1 MAGAE
6 ETADFAALIRE
17 LKDRSGLSYGVLAK
31 RLHMST
37 STLHRYCNGDA
48 VPTEYAPVE
57 RFARLC
63 KATPD
68 ELVEA
73 HRRWILADGARQRE
87 RKAAITGTA
96 TNTASTASATTNTA
110 SATTSIDS
118 ATSATASPTATASAP
133 EAAATT
139 PHPGTDTGTS
149 SGTHTPAPTGASAE
163 TNPHASTATSTSR
176 GTGTATSTA
185 TEPPTTPQPP
195 APNTP
200 TSTPHPRRRT
210 TLFAAAAVAV
220 VLAATALVP
229 RLLSGDDSGGDHKQE
244 AGSVTSTGQRS
255 GTGSTSAPPK
265 STSKATSSPSST
277 SPSDST
283 SPSASARTS
292 GNAAAGTASG
302 GGGGGADQSAAVP
315 LTVTT
320 RPYAWE
326 SPCSQTYLVDEN
338 AAKVPPPPTE
348 QDAPSWVSALGAVSA
363 GSQYLELTVQGTGAE
378 TVVVQSLNVRVVGS
392 GAPLARNAY
401 TMGYVG
407 VGCGGGVPTHSFDV
421 GLDAA
426 RPVATP
432 MAGQTG
438 LPYKVSE
445 SDPEVLYIT
454 AAADSHD
461 VRWYLE
467 LAWSSGTRH
476 GVLRIDDQGKPF
488 HTSGMNGR
496 PRYGYSL
503 DKSEWVP
510 HQDD

>member
-1 MAGAE
+1 MAGPE

-87 RKAAITGTA
+87 RKAAAGTA
-96 TNTASTASATTNTA
+96 TAATP
-110 SATTSIDS
+110 ATP
-118 ATSATASPTATASAP
+118 AATATA
-133 EAAATT
+133 E
-139 PHPGTDTGTS
+139 PGTS
-149 SGTHTPAPTGASAE
+149 TPAPATPSAP
-163 TNPHASTATSTSR
+163 TPSPSTPTPT
-176 GTGTATSTA
+176 GTGTGTGTG
-185 TEPPTTPQPP
+185 TEPTTTPIPT
-195 APNTP
+195 PNPGPRNTNR
-200 TSTPHPRRRT
+200 PRRRT
-210 TLFAAAAVAV
+210 TLLAATAVAIV
-220 VLAATALVP
+220 VAATALVP
-229 RLLSGDDSGGDHKQE
+229 RLVSGGDNNGDRKQE
-244 AGSVTSTGQRS
+244 AGSVTSTGN
-255 GTGSTSAPPK
+255 GTSSASPSSK
-265 STSKATSSPSST
+265 AKATSSPSPST
-277 SPSDST
+277 SPSDSANPAKSAT
-283 SPSASARTS
+283 AKTGASAAP
-292 GNAAAGTASG
+292 GDKAD
-302 GGGGGADQSAAVP
+302 GGAATAAVP
-315 LTVTT
+315 LTVTS

-326 SPCSQTYLVDEN
+326 SPCSQTYLVDED
-338 AAKVPPPPTE
+338 AGKVPPPPTE

-363 GSQYLELTVQGTGAE
+363 DSQYLELTVQGTGQE
-378 TVVVQSLNVRVVGS
+378 TVVLQSLNVRVVQSGS
-392 GAPLARNAY
+392 PLAWNAY

-421 GLDAA
+421 GLDAT

-432 MAGQTG
+432 KAGQTG

-445 SDPEVLYIT
+445 SDPEVLYVT
-454 AAADSHD
+454 AAAASHD

-467 LAWSSGTRH
+467 LAWTSGTRH

-488 HTSGMNGR
+488 HTSGMSGR

-503 DKSEWVP
+503 DDSAWVP
-510 HQDD
+510 HQAD

>member
-1 MAGAE
+1 MAVAD

-87 RKAAITGTA
+87 RKSAATA
-96 TNTASTASATTNTA
+96 TNPAP
-110 SATTSIDS
+110 
-118 ATSATASPTATASAP
+118 ATAPTP
-133 EAAATT
+133 EAAL
-139 PHPGTDTGTS
+139 
-149 SGTHTPAPTGASAE
+149 
-163 TNPHASTATSTSR
+163 
-176 GTGTATSTA
+176 
-185 TEPPTTPQPP
+185 PTTPQPTPGTTPPSSAHEPPVPLTAP
-195 APNTP
+195 APRN
-200 TSTPHPRRRT
+200 RRRT
-210 TLFAAAAVAV
+210 ALFAAAAVAV

-229 RLLSGDDSGGDHKQE
+229 RLVSGDGDGGGGGGDRKQD
-244 AGSVTSTGQRS
+244 AGSVTSAGRGTPSPSAS
-255 GTGSTSAPPK
+255 GSAK
-265 STSKATSSPSST
+265 SSSSPSASASPSSST
-277 SPSDST
+277 SPSGSAT
-283 SPSASARTS
+283 AKSGASAAP
-292 GNAAAGTASG
+292 GAKSG
-302 GGGGGADQSAAVP
+302 GAADVAAAVP

-326 SPCSQTYLVDEN
+326 SPCGQTYLVDRD

-363 GSQYLELTVQGTGAE
+363 GSQYLELTVQGTGQE
-378 TVVVQSLNVRVVGS
+378 TVVLQSLNVRVVDS
-392 GAPLARNAY
+392 GAPPAWNVY
-401 TMGYVG
+401 EMGYIG
-407 VGCGGGVPTHSFDV
+407 VGCGGGVPTHSFGI
-421 GLDAA
+421 GLDSV
-426 RPVATP
+426 RPAVTP
-432 MAGQTG
+432 ESGQTG

-445 SDPEVLYIT
+445 SEPEVLYIT
-454 AAADSHD
+454 AAAASHD

-467 LAWSSGTRH
+467 LAWSSGDRK

-488 HTSGMNGR
+488 RTSGMSGR
-496 PRYGYSL
+496 PQYGYSL
-503 DKSEWVP
+503 DDSEWVP
-510 HQDD
+510 HQAD

>member
-87 RKAAITGTA
+87 RKAAITGTP
-96 TNTASTASATTNTA
+96 TNTASATTNTTSA
-110 SATTSIDS
+110 TSATTSIDN
-118 ATSATASPTATASAP
+118 ATSATPSPTAAASAP
-133 EAAATT
+133 EAAAT
-139 PHPGTDTGTS
+139 PPDPGTDTGTPAPTNTS
-149 SGTHTPAPTGASAE
+149 TNTPAPTGASAE
-163 TNPHASTATSTSR
+163 ANAHASTANAN
-176 GTGTATSTA
+176 GTSTA

-200 TSTPHPRRRT
+200 TPRTRRRT

-229 RLLSGDDSGGDHKQE
+229 RLLSGDDGGGDRKQE
-244 AGSVTSTGQRS
+244 AGSVTSTGQ
-255 GTGSTSAPPK
+255 GTGTGTGTTSAPPK
-265 STSKATSSPSST
+265 STSKATSSPSSST
-277 SPSDST
+277 SPSGST
-283 SPSASARTS
+283 NPSASARTN

-302 GGGGGADQSAAVP
+302 GGGGGTDQSAAVP

-363 GSQYLELTVQGTGAE
+363 GSQYLELTVQGTGAD
-378 TVVVQSLNVRVVGS
+378 TVVLQSLNVRVVGS

-503 DKSEWVP
+503 DRSEWVP

>member
-1 MAGAE
+1 MAGPE

-87 RKAAITGTA
+87 RKAAAAGA
-96 TNTASTASATTNTA
+96 
-110 SATTSIDS
+110 
-118 ATSATASPTATASAP
+118 PTATAP
-133 EAAATT
+133 AATA
-139 PHPGTDTGTS
+139 
-149 SGTHTPAPTGASAE
+149 TPAPG
-163 TNPHASTATSTSR
+163 TNT
-176 GTGTATSTA
+176 
-185 TEPPTTPQPP
+185 P
-195 APNTP
+195 APGANPPEPSQPTAPAPDPGNNTR
-200 TSTPHPRRRT
+200 TRTRRRT
-210 TLFAAAAVAV
+210 TLLTAAAVAV

-229 RLLSGDDSGGDHKQE
+229 RLLSGDDNSGDRKQE
-244 AGSVTSTGQRS
+244 AGSVTSTGNGSS
-255 GTGSTSAPPK
+255 GPSPSSK
-265 STSKATSSPSST
+265 SKATSSPSTST
-277 SPSDST
+277 SPSDSA
-283 SPSASARTS
+283 SPSHSATAKTGTS
-292 GNAAAGTASG
+292 ATPG
-302 GGGGGADQSAAVP
+302 GKADGGAATAAVP
-315 LTVTT
+315 LTVTS

-326 SPCSQTYLVDEN
+326 SPCSQTYLVDED

-363 GSQYLELTVQGTGAE
+363 DSQYLELTVQGTGQE
-378 TVVVQSLNVRVVGS
+378 TVVLQSLNVRVVQS
-392 GAPLARNAY
+392 GAPLAWNAY

-421 GLDAA
+421 GLDAT

-432 MAGQTG
+432 KSGQTG

-454 AAADSHD
+454 AGAASHD
-461 VRWYLE
+461 VRWYME
-467 LAWSSGTRH
+467 LAWTSGTRH

-488 HTSGMNGR
+488 HTSGMSGR

-503 DKSEWVP
+503 DDSEWVP

>member
-1 MAGAE
+1 MATPE
-6 ETADFAALIRE
+6 ETADFAALIRG
-17 LKDRSGLSYGVLAK
+17 LKERSGLSYGVLAK

-63 KATPD
+63 KATP
-68 ELVEA
+68 EEHIEA
-73 HRRWILADGARQRE
+73 HRLWILAAGARRRE
-87 RKAAITGTA
+87 RKAAGTA
-96 TNTASTASATTNTA
+96 AEPGTTFAHNVTPEA
-110 SATTSIDS
+110 PSVTFSEPGTGAD
-118 ATSATASPTATASAP
+118 ADMEAATAPK
-133 EAAATT
+133 
-139 PHPGTDTGTS
+139 
-149 SGTHTPAPTGASAE
+149 PAPR
-163 TNPHASTATSTSR
+163 N
-176 GTGTATSTA
+176 
-185 TEPPTTPQPP
+185 
-195 APNTP
+195 
-200 TSTPHPRRRT
+200 RRRT
-210 TLFAAAAVAV
+210 ALFAAAAVAV

-229 RLLSGDDSGGDHKQE
+229 RLVSGDGGGARKQE
-244 AGSVTSTGQRS
+244 AGSVTSTGR
-255 GTGSTSAPPK
+255 GTPSTSRSA
-265 STSKATSSPSST
+265 SASVRSTSSPSDSA
-277 SPSDST
+277 SPSESAT
-283 SPSASARTS
+283 AKNGASASQSAPA
-292 GNAAAGTASG
+292 GGTADV
-302 GGGGGADQSAAVP
+302 AAAVP

-326 SPCSQTYLVDEN
+326 SPCSQTYLVDGD

-363 GSQYLELTVQGTGAE
+363 GSQFLELTVQGTGQD
-378 TVVVQSLNVRVVGS
+378 TVVLNSLNVRVVGS
-392 GAPLARNAY
+392 GAPLAWNAY

-421 GLDAA
+421 GLDAS

-432 MAGQTG
+432 KAGQTG

-454 AAADSHD
+454 AAAASHE

-467 LAWSSGTRH
+467 LAWTSGSRH

-488 HTSGMNGR
+488 RTSGMTGR

-503 DKSEWVP
+503 DKSEWIP
-510 HQDD
+510 AQSD

>member
-1 MAGAE
+1 MAGPE

-87 RKAAITGTA
+87 RKAAGTTSTPGTTA
-96 TNTASTASATTNTA
+96 TPE
-110 SATTSIDS
+110 TTS
-118 ATSATASPTATASAP
+118 AANVTVEAP
-133 EAAATT
+133 SVTFLETGAGADPDVEAAA
-139 PHPGTDTGTS
+139 
-149 SGTHTPAPTGASAE
+149 APVPDAS
-163 TNPHASTATSTSR
+163 
-176 GTGTATSTA
+176 
-185 TEPPTTPQPP
+185 PPD
-195 APNTP
+195 APKPVPRN
-200 TSTPHPRRRT
+200 RRRT
-210 TLFAAAAVAV
+210 TLLTAAAVAV
-220 VLAATALVP
+220 VVAASALVP
-229 RLLSGDDSGGDHKQE
+229 RLVSGGDGGGDRKQD
-244 AGSVTSTGQRS
+244 AGAVTSTGR
-255 GTGSTSAPPK
+255 GTSAPSDPSK
-265 STSKATSSPSST
+265 AKATSSPSSSV
-277 SPSDST
+277 SPSGSA
-283 SPSASARTS
+283 SPSESATAKEGASASAK
-292 GNAAAGTASG
+292 A
-302 GGGGGADQSAAVP
+302 GGGAAVAAAVP
-315 LTVTT
+315 LTVTS

-326 SPCSQTYLVDEN
+326 SPCSQTYLVDED

-363 GSQYLELTVQGTGAE
+363 DSQYLELTVQGTGQD
-378 TVVVQSLNVRVVGS
+378 TVVLESLNVRVVQS
-392 GAPLARNAY
+392 GAPLAWNAY

-421 GLDAA
+421 GLDAT

-432 MAGQTG
+432 KAGQTG

-454 AAADSHD
+454 TAAASHD

-467 LAWSSGTRH
+467 LNWTSGTRH

-488 HTSGMNGR
+488 HTSGMSGR
-496 PRYGYSL
+496 PQYGYSL
-503 DKSEWVP
+503 DDSEWIP

>member
-1 MAGAE
+1 MTPWNARLEWGRVAGPE

-63 KATPD
+63 KATPE

-87 RKAAITGTA
+87 RKAAAAGA
-96 TNTASTASATTNTA
+96 
-110 SATTSIDS
+110 
-118 ATSATASPTATASAP
+118 PTATAP
-133 EAAATT
+133 AATA
-139 PHPGTDTGTS
+139 
-149 SGTHTPAPTGASAE
+149 TPAP
-163 TNPHASTATSTSR
+163 
-176 GTGTATSTA
+176 GT
-185 TEPPTTPQPP
+185 
-195 APNTP
+195 NTP
-200 TSTPHPRRRT
+200 TPGANPAEPSQPTDPDPDPGNNTRTRTRRRT
-210 TLFAAAAVAV
+210 TLLTAAAVAV

-229 RLLSGDDSGGDHKQE
+229 RLLSGDDNNGDRKQE
-244 AGSVTSTGQRS
+244 AGSVTSTGNGSS
-255 GTGSTSAPPK
+255 GPSPSSK
-265 STSKATSSPSST
+265 SKATSSPSTST
-277 SPSDST
+277 SPSDSA
-283 SPSASARTS
+283 SPSHSATAKTGTS
-292 GNAAAGTASG
+292 ATPG
-302 GGGGGADQSAAVP
+302 GKADGGAATAAVP
-315 LTVTT
+315 LTVTS

-326 SPCSQTYLVDEN
+326 SPCSQTYLVDED

-363 GSQYLELTVQGTGAE
+363 DSQYLELTVQGTGQE
-378 TVVVQSLNVRVVGS
+378 TVVLQSLNVRVVQS
-392 GAPLARNAY
+392 GAPLAWNAY

-421 GLDAA
+421 GLDAT

-432 MAGQTG
+432 KSGQTG

-454 AAADSHD
+454 AGAASHD
-461 VRWYLE
+461 VRWYME
-467 LAWSSGTRH
+467 LAWTSGTRH

-488 HTSGMNGR
+488 HTSGMSGR

-503 DKSEWVP
+503 DDSEWVP

>member
-1 MAGAE
+1 M
-6 ETADFAALIRE
+6 
-17 LKDRSGLSYGVLAK
+17 
-31 RLHMST
+31 
-37 STLHRYCNGDA
+37 
-48 VPTEYAPVE
+48 
-57 RFARLC
+57 
-63 KATPD
+63 
-68 ELVEA
+68 
-73 HRRWILADGARQRE
+73 
-87 RKAAITGTA
+87 
-96 TNTASTASATTNTA
+96 
-110 SATTSIDS
+110 
-118 ATSATASPTATASAP
+118 
-133 EAAATT
+133 
-139 PHPGTDTGTS
+139 
-149 SGTHTPAPTGASAE
+149 
-163 TNPHASTATSTSR
+163 
-176 GTGTATSTA
+176 
-185 TEPPTTPQPP
+185 
-195 APNTP
+195 
-200 TSTPHPRRRT
+200 
-210 TLFAAAAVAV
+210 

-229 RLLSGDDSGGDHKQE
+229 RLLSGDDGGGDRKQE
-244 AGSVTSTGQRS
+244 AGSVTSTGQGNGTGT

-265 STSKATSSPSST
+265 STSKATSSPSSST

-283 SPSASARTS
+283 NPSASARTS

-302 GGGGGADQSAAVP
+302 GGGGGAGADQSAAVP

-363 GSQYLELTVQGTGAE
+363 GSQYLELTVQGTGAD
-378 TVVVQSLNVRVVGS
+378 TVVLQSLNVRVVGS

>member
-1 MAGAE
+1 MAGPE

-87 RKAAITGTA
+87 RKAAAGAGAATAAIPAATA
-96 TNTASTASATTNTA
+96 TPPTPAATSSTAAT
-110 SATTSIDS
+110 
-118 ATSATASPTATASAP
+118 P
-133 EAAATT
+133 E
-139 PHPGTDTGTS
+139 PG
-149 SGTHTPAPTGASAE
+149 
-163 TNPHASTATSTSR
+163 
-176 GTGTATSTA
+176 
-185 TEPPTTPQPP
+185 
-195 APNTP
+195 
-200 TSTPHPRRRT
+200 TSTPAQLQAPHPESEPEPEPHPETSHPTPTPRPRNGNRPRRRT
-210 TLFAAAAVAV
+210 TLLTAAAVAV
-220 VLAATALVP
+220 VVAATALVP
-229 RLLSGDDSGGDHKQE
+229 RLVSGGDDNGDRKQE
-244 AGSVTSTGQRS
+244 AGSVTSTGN
-255 GTGSTSAPPK
+255 GGSSPSPSAK
-265 STSKATSSPSST
+265 SKATSSPSS
-277 SPSDST
+277 ST
-283 SPSASARTS
+283 SPSTSANPSTSAAAKTGASATPS
-292 GNAAAGTASG
+292 DKSG
-302 GGGGGADQSAAVP
+302 GAGAASAAVP
-315 LTVTT
+315 LTVTS

-326 SPCSQTYLVDEN
+326 SPCSQTYLVDED

-363 GSQYLELTVQGTGAE
+363 DSQYLELTVQGTGQE
-378 TVVVQSLNVRVVGS
+378 TVVLQSLNVRVVQSGS
-392 GAPLARNAY
+392 PVAWNAY
-401 TMGYVG
+401 AMGYIG

-421 GLDAA
+421 GLDAT

-432 MAGQTG
+432 KAGQTG

-454 AAADSHD
+454 AAAASHD

-467 LAWSSGTRH
+467 LAWTSGTRH

-488 HTSGMNGR
+488 RTSGMSGR
-496 PRYGYSL
+496 PKYGYSL
-503 DKSEWVP
+503 DDSEWVP
-510 HQDD
+510 HQGD

>member
-1 MAGAE
+1 VAGPE

-87 RKAAITGTA
+87 RRAAAGTGTGA
-96 TNTASTASATTNTA
+96 GTGAG
-110 SATTSIDS
+110 
-118 ATSATASPTATASAP
+118 
-133 EAAATT
+133 AAATSG
-139 PHPGTDTGTS
+139 PSASTGTPAS
-149 SGTHTPAPTGASAE
+149 TTPSTPTPPSPTTPAPPPT
-163 TNPHASTATSTSR
+163 
-176 GTGTATSTA
+176 GTGTGTG
-185 TEPPTTPQPP
+185 TEPPTTPIP
-195 APNTP
+195 TP
-200 TSTPHPRRRT
+200 TATPEASPTDATPPGANPPETSHLTTPNPRNGTRNRRRT
-210 TLFAAAAVAV
+210 TLLTAAAVAV
-220 VLAATALVP
+220 VVAATALVP
-229 RLLSGDDSGGDHKQE
+229 RLVSGGGDGSGDRKQD
-244 AGSVTSTGQRS
+244 AGAVTSTGRGAS
-255 GTGSTSAPPK
+255 PSDPSK
-265 STSKATSSPSST
+265 SKAKATSSPSS
-277 SPSDST
+277 ST
-283 SPSASARTS
+283 SPSGSASPSESATAKSGASAS
-292 GNAAAGTASG
+292 AKA
-302 GGGGGADQSAAVP
+302 GGGAAVTAAVP
-315 LTVTT
+315 LTVTS

-326 SPCSQTYLVDEN
+326 SPCSQTYLVDED

-363 GSQYLELTVQGTGAE
+363 DSQYLELTVQGTGQD
-378 TVVVQSLNVRVVGS
+378 TVVLESLNVRVVQS
-392 GAPLARNAY
+392 GAPLAWNAY

-421 GLDAA
+421 GLDAT

-432 MAGQTG
+432 KAGQTG

-454 AAADSHD
+454 AAAASHD

-467 LAWSSGTRH
+467 LNWTSGTRH

-488 HTSGMNGR
+488 HTSGMSGR
-496 PRYGYSL
+496 PQFGYSL
-503 DKSEWVP
+503 DDSEWIP
-510 HQDD
+510 HQAD

>member
-1 MAGAE
+1 MAGPE

-87 RKAAITGTA
+87 RKAAAG
-96 TNTASTASATTNTA
+96 
-110 SATTSIDS
+110 
-118 ATSATASPTATASAP
+118 
-133 EAAATT
+133 AAATVAT
-139 PHPGTDTGTS
+139 PATTATPEPGTS
-149 SGTHTPAPTGASAE
+149 TPTPAAPTGTE
-163 TNPHASTATSTSR
+163 PTTTPLPIPPLTSTP
-176 GTGTATSTA
+176 GAGPANTPPPGANPPETSH
-185 TEPPTTPQPP
+185 PTTPNSGPRKG
-195 APNTP
+195 NRT
-200 TSTPHPRRRT
+200 RRRT
-210 TLFAAAAVAV
+210 ALLAAAAVAV
-220 VLAATALVP
+220 VLAATAVVP
-229 RLLSGDDSGGDHKQE
+229 RLVSGDDSGDRKQE
-244 AGSVTSTGQRS
+244 AGSVTSTGNGAS
-255 GTGSTSAPPK
+255 SPTPSSK
-265 STSKATSSPSST
+265 SKATSSSSTT
-277 SPSDST
+277 SPSTSADPST
-283 SPSASARTS
+283 SATAKAGASATPS
-292 GNAAAGTASG
+292 DKS
-302 GGGGGADQSAAVP
+302 GGADAASAAVP
-315 LTVTT
+315 LTVTS

-326 SPCSQTYLVDEN
+326 SPCSQTYLVDED

-363 GSQYLELTVQGTGAE
+363 DSQYLELTVQGTGQE
-378 TVVVQSLNVRVVGS
+378 TVVLQSLNVRVVQSGS
-392 GAPLARNAY
+392 PVAWNAY
-401 TMGYVG
+401 AMGYIG

-421 GLDAA
+421 GLDAT

-432 MAGQTG
+432 KAGQTG

-454 AAADSHD
+454 AAAASHD

-467 LAWSSGTRH
+467 LAWVSGSRH

-488 HTSGMNGR
+488 RTSGMSGR
-496 PRYGYSL
+496 PKYGYSL
-503 DKSEWVP
+503 DDSEWVP
-510 HQDD
+510 HQAD

>member
-1 MAGAE
+1 MAGPE

-87 RKAAITGTA
+87 RRAATGTA
-96 TNTASTASATTNTA
+96 SA
-110 SATTSIDS
+110 ATP
-118 ATSATASPTATASAP
+118 AATATAAT
-133 EAAATT
+133 AATE
-139 PHPGTDTGTS
+139 PGTS
-149 SGTHTPAPTGASAE
+149 TPAPTATPEVSPSDATPPGANPPE
-163 TNPHASTATSTSR
+163 TSHL
-176 GTGTATSTA
+176 
-185 TEPPTTPQPP
+185 TTPNPGP
-195 APNTP
+195 RKGNRN
-200 TSTPHPRRRT
+200 RRRT
-210 TLFAAAAVAV
+210 TLLTAAAVAV
-220 VLAATALVP
+220 VVAATALVP
-229 RLLSGDDSGGDHKQE
+229 RLVSGGDGGGDRKQD
-244 AGSVTSTGQRS
+244 AGAVTSTGR
-255 GTGSTSAPPK
+255 GTSSPSDPSKAK
-265 STSKATSSPSST
+265 AKATSSPSSSA
-277 SPSDST
+277 SPSDGAHPSGSATAKTGT
-283 SPSASARTS
+283 SATPSGKSD
-292 GNAAAGTASG
+292 GAAAA
-302 GGGGGADQSAAVP
+302 AAVP
-315 LTVTT
+315 LTVTS

-326 SPCSQTYLVDEN
+326 SPCSQTYLVDEDSG
-338 AAKVPPPPTE
+338 KVPPPPTE

-363 GSQYLELTVQGTGAE
+363 DSQYLELTVQGTGQD
-378 TVVVQSLNVRVVGS
+378 TVVLESLNVRVVQS
-392 GAPLARNAY
+392 GAPLAWNAY

-421 GLDAA
+421 GLDAT

-432 MAGQTG
+432 KAGQTG

-454 AAADSHD
+454 AAAASHE

-467 LAWSSGTRH
+467 LNWTSGTRH

-488 HTSGMNGR
+488 HTSGMSGR

-503 DKSEWVP
+503 DESEWIP
-510 HQDD
+510 HQAD

>member
-1 MAGAE
+1 MAGPE

-87 RKAAITGTA
+87 RKAAAGTGTGA
-96 TNTASTASATTNTA
+96 GPGAGTGLGTAVTPGRSASTGTPASTAPSTPTPP
-110 SATTSIDS
+110 
-118 ATSATASPTATASAP
+118 SPT
-133 EAAATT
+133 
-139 PHPGTDTGTS
+139 
-149 SGTHTPAPTGASAE
+149 TPAP
-163 TNPHASTATSTSR
+163 PP
-176 GTGTATSTA
+176 TGTEAI
-185 TEPPTTPQPP
+185 TTPTPIPTPASIPEATHP
-195 APNTP
+195 APGESPTP
-200 TSTPHPRRRT
+200 TPRDGNRPRRRT
-210 TLFAAAAVAV
+210 TLLAATAVAV
-220 VLAATALVP
+220 VVAATALVP
-229 RLLSGDDSGGDHKQE
+229 RLVSGDDGGNDRKQD
-244 AGSVTSTGQRS
+244 AGSVTSTGRGAS
-255 GTGSTSAPPK
+255 SVSPK
-265 STSKATSSPSST
+265 SKSKSTSSPSS
-277 SPSDST
+277 ST
-283 SPSASARTS
+283 SPSGSANPSGSAAAKTGASATPS
-292 GNAAAGTASG
+292 DKAD
-302 GGGGGADQSAAVP
+302 GGAATAAVP
-315 LTVTT
+315 LTVTS

-326 SPCSQTYLVDEN
+326 SPCSQTYLVDED

-363 GSQYLELTVQGTGAE
+363 DSQYLELTVQGTGQE
-378 TVVVQSLNVRVVGS
+378 TVVLQSLNVRVVQS
-392 GAPLARNAY
+392 GAPLAWSAY

-421 GLDAA
+421 GLDAT

-432 MAGQTG
+432 KAGQTG

-445 SDPEVLYIT
+445 SDPEVLYVT
-454 AAADSHD
+454 AAAASHD

-467 LAWSSGTRH
+467 LAWTSGTRH

-488 HTSGMNGR
+488 HTSGMSGR

-503 DKSEWVP
+503 DDSEWIP
-510 HQDD
+510 HQAD

>member
-1 MAGAE
+1 MAGPE

-87 RKAAITGTA
+87 RKAAAAGA
-96 TNTASTASATTNTA
+96 
-110 SATTSIDS
+110 
-118 ATSATASPTATASAP
+118 PTATAP
-133 EAAATT
+133 AATA
-139 PHPGTDTGTS
+139 
-149 SGTHTPAPTGASAE
+149 TPAPGTNTPAPG
-163 TNPHASTATSTSR
+163 TNPPEPSQPTAPDPDP
-176 GTGTATSTA
+176 GN
-185 TEPPTTPQPP
+185 
-195 APNTP
+195 NTR
-200 TSTPHPRRRT
+200 TRTRRRT
-210 TLFAAAAVAV
+210 TLLTAAAVAV

-229 RLLSGDDSGGDHKQE
+229 RLLSGDDNNGDRKQE
-244 AGSVTSTGQRS
+244 AGSVTSTGNGSS
-255 GTGSTSAPPK
+255 GPSPSSK
-265 STSKATSSPSST
+265 SKATSSPSTST
-277 SPSDST
+277 SPSDSA
-283 SPSASARTS
+283 SPSHSATAKTGTS
-292 GNAAAGTASG
+292 ATPG
-302 GGGGGADQSAAVP
+302 GKADGGAATAAVP
-315 LTVTT
+315 LTVTS

-326 SPCSQTYLVDEN
+326 SPCSQTYLVDED

-363 GSQYLELTVQGTGAE
+363 DSQYLELTVQGTGQE
-378 TVVVQSLNVRVVGS
+378 TVVLQSLNVRVVQS
-392 GAPLARNAY
+392 GAPVAWNAY

-421 GLDAA
+421 GLDAT

-432 MAGQTG
+432 KSGQTG

-454 AAADSHD
+454 AGAASHD
-461 VRWYLE
+461 VRWYME
-467 LAWSSGTRH
+467 LAWTSGTRH

-488 HTSGMNGR
+488 HTSGMSGR

-503 DKSEWVP
+503 DDSEWVP

>member
-1 MAGAE
+1 MAGPE

-87 RKAAITGTA
+87 RKAAAAGA
-96 TNTASTASATTNTA
+96 AGAA
-110 SATTSIDS
+110 
-118 ATSATASPTATASAP
+118 TATAP
-133 EAAATT
+133 AATAT
-139 PHPGTDTGTS
+139 PATAATATPGTN
-149 SGTHTPAPTGASAE
+149 TPAPAIPS
-163 TNPHASTATSTSR
+163 ASTPP
-176 GTGTATSTA
+176 G
-185 TEPPTTPQPP
+185 TEPPTTPVPTPEASPATPP
-195 APNTP
+195 PPGPNLPTASHPTP
-200 TSTPHPRRRT
+200 DPTPRNDTRTRARRRT
-210 TLFAAAAVAV
+210 TLLTAAAVAV

-229 RLLSGDDSGGDHKQE
+229 RLLSGDDNSGDRKQE
-244 AGSVTSTGQRS
+244 AGSVTSTGNGSS
-255 GTGSTSAPPK
+255 GPSPSSK
-265 STSKATSSPSST
+265 STATSSPSSSA
-277 SPSDST
+277 SPSDSAKPSHSATAKTGT
-283 SPSASARTS
+283 SATPGDKA
-292 GNAAAGTASG
+292 
-302 GGGGGADQSAAVP
+302 GGGAATAAVP
-315 LTVTT
+315 LTVTS

-326 SPCSQTYLVDEN
+326 SPCSQTYLVDED

-363 GSQYLELTVQGTGAE
+363 DSQYLELTVQGTGQE
-378 TVVVQSLNVRVVGS
+378 TVVLQSLNVRVVQS
-392 GAPLARNAY
+392 GAPLAWNAY

-421 GLDAA
+421 GLDAT

-432 MAGQTG
+432 KSGQTG

-454 AAADSHD
+454 AGAASHD
-461 VRWYLE
+461 VRWYME
-467 LAWSSGTRH
+467 LAWTSGTRH

-488 HTSGMNGR
+488 HTSGMSGR

-503 DKSEWVP
+503 DDSEWVP
-510 HQDD
+510 HQAD

>member
-1 MAGAE
+1 VAD

-87 RKAAITGTA
+87 RKSAGAAAVTE
-96 TNTASTASATTNTA
+96 
-110 SATTSIDS
+110 
-118 ATSATASPTATASAP
+118 ATSAVTEAATTAPASAP
-133 EAAATT
+133 APEADRPT
-139 PHPGTDTGTS
+139 
-149 SGTHTPAPTGASAE
+149 AP
-163 TNPHASTATSTSR
+163 P
-176 GTGTATSTA
+176 
-185 TEPPTTPQPP
+185 EP
-195 APNTP
+195 TP
-200 TSTPHPRRRT
+200 TPSPAHEPAVPETARRDRRRT
-210 TLFAAAAVAV
+210 ALFAAVAVGV
-220 VLAATALVP
+220 VLAATAVVP
-229 RLLSGDDSGGDHKQE
+229 RLMSGDGGDAKQE
-244 AGSVTSTGQRS
+244 AGSVTSTGR
-255 GTGSTSAPPK
+255 GTPSASASAK
-265 STSKATSSPSST
+265 SASSPSASSSPSGST
-277 SPSDST
+277 SPSRSAT
-283 SPSASARTS
+283 AKGEASVSPSAK
-292 GNAAAGTASG
+292 SG
-302 GGGGGADQSAAVP
+302 GAADVAAAVP

-326 SPCSQTYLVDEN
+326 SPCSQTYLVDRD

-363 GSQYLELTVQGTGAE
+363 GSQYLELTVQGTGQD
-378 TVVVQSLNVRVVGS
+378 TVVLQSLNVRVVGS
-392 GAPLARNAY
+392 AAPPAWNAY
-401 TMGYVG
+401 AMGYVG
-407 VGCGGGVPTHSFDV
+407 VGCGGGVPTRSFDI
-421 GLDAA
+421 GLDAG

-432 MAGQTG
+432 KSGQTG

-445 SDPEVLYIT
+445 SEPEVLYIT
-454 AAADSHD
+454 AAAASHD

-467 LAWSSGTRH
+467 LAWSSGTRN

-488 HTSGMNGR
+488 RTSGMSGR

-503 DKSEWVP
+503 DDSKWVP
-510 HQDD
+510 HQAD

>member
-1 MAGAE
+1 MAGPE

-17 LKDRSGLSYGVLAK
+17 FKDRSGLSYGVLAK

-87 RKAAITGTA
+87 RKAAAGTAANTGTETGA
-96 TNTASTASATTNTA
+96 GAGAGTPAASGPSAT
-110 SATTSIDS
+110 
-118 ATSATASPTATASAP
+118 PTPTPTPDA
-133 EAAATT
+133 
-139 PHPGTDTGTS
+139 PHPEPG
-149 SGTHTPAPTGASAE
+149 
-163 TNPHASTATSTSR
+163 
-176 GTGTATSTA
+176 
-185 TEPPTTPQPP
+185 EPPSRTPE
-195 APNTP
+195 PNATP
-200 TSTPHPRRRT
+200 DPTPRNTNRPRPRT
-210 TLFAAAAVAV
+210 TLLAATAVAV

-229 RLLSGDDSGGDHKQE
+229 RLVSGGDGGNGGNDRKQD
-244 AGSVTSTGQRS
+244 AGAVTSTGHGAS
-255 GTGSTSAPPK
+255 SPSDPAK
-265 STSKATSSPSST
+265 SKAKATSSPST
-277 SPSDST
+277 SPSDSAD
-283 SPSASARTS
+283 PSKSAAART
-292 GNAAAGTASG
+292 GTSVTPGDKA
-302 GGGGGADQSAAVP
+302 GGGAATAAVP
-315 LTVTT
+315 LTVTS

-326 SPCSQTYLVDEN
+326 SPCSQTYLVDED

-363 GSQYLELTVQGTGAE
+363 DSQYLELTVQGTGQE
-378 TVVVQSLNVRVVGS
+378 TVVLQSLNVRVVQS
-392 GAPLARNAY
+392 GAPLAWSAY

-421 GLDAA
+421 GLDAT
-426 RPVATP
+426 RPVATAK
-432 MAGQTG
+432 AGQTG

-445 SDPEVLYIT
+445 SDPEVLYVT
-454 AAADSHD
+454 AAAASHD

-467 LAWSSGTRH
+467 LNWTSGTRH

-503 DKSEWVP
+503 DDSEWVP
-510 HQDD
+510 HQGD

>member
-1 MAGAE
+1 MAGPE

-87 RKAAITGTA
+87 RRAAAGTGAGAGTA
-96 TNTASTASATTNTA
+96 V
-110 SATTSIDS
+110 TS
-118 ATSATASPTATASAP
+118 
-133 EAAATT
+133 
-139 PHPGTDTGTS
+139 G
-149 SGTHTPAPTGASAE
+149 
-163 TNPHASTATSTSR
+163 PHAST
-176 GTGTATSTA
+176 GTPASTA
-185 TEPPTTPQPP
+185 PSTAPSTPTPPGPT
-195 APNTP
+195 TP
-200 TSTPHPRRRT
+200 TSTPPPTGTEAITTPASMPTPDATHPETGEPPNPSPRNGNRNRRRT
-210 TLFAAAAVAV
+210 TLLTAAAVAV
-220 VLAATALVP
+220 VVAATALVP
-229 RLLSGDDSGGDHKQE
+229 RLVSGGDGGGDRKQD
-244 AGSVTSTGQRS
+244 AGAVTSTGR
-255 GTGSTSAPPK
+255 GTSAPSASSK
-265 STSKATSSPSST
+265 AKAKATSSPSSSV
-277 SPSDST
+277 SPSGSA
-283 SPSASARTS
+283 SPSESATAKSGASASAKA
-292 GNAAAGTASG
+292 GAGAAVA
-302 GGGGGADQSAAVP
+302 AAVP
-315 LTVTT
+315 LTVTS

-326 SPCSQTYLVDEN
+326 SPCSQTYLVDED

-363 GSQYLELTVQGTGAE
+363 DSQYLELTVQGTGQE
-378 TVVVQSLNVRVVGS
+378 TVVLQSLNVRVVQS
-392 GAPLARNAY
+392 GAPLAWNAY

-421 GLDAA
+421 RLDAT

-432 MAGQTG
+432 KAGQTG

-445 SDPEVLYIT
+445 SEPEVLYIT
-454 AAADSHD
+454 AAAASHD

-467 LAWSSGTRH
+467 LNWTSGTRH

-488 HTSGMNGR
+488 HTSGMSGR
-496 PRYGYSL
+496 PQYGYSL
-503 DKSEWVP
+503 DDSEWIP
-510 HQDD
+510 HQAD

>member
-1 MAGAE
+1 MAGPE

-87 RKAAITGTA
+87 RRAATGTA
-96 TNTASTASATTNTA
+96 SA
-110 SATTSIDS
+110 ATP
-118 ATSATASPTATASAP
+118 AATATAAPAATAPGTSAP
-133 EAAATT
+133 A
-139 PHPGTDTGTS
+139 
-149 SGTHTPAPTGASAE
+149 
-163 TNPHASTATSTSR
+163 
-176 GTGTATSTA
+176 
-185 TEPPTTPQPP
+185 
-195 APNTP
+195 P
-200 TSTPHPRRRT
+200 TSTPEASPSDATPPGANPPETSHLTTPNPGPRKGNRNRRRT
-210 TLFAAAAVAV
+210 TLLTAAAVAV
-220 VLAATALVP
+220 VVAATALVP
-229 RLLSGDDSGGDHKQE
+229 RLVSGGDGGGDRKQD
-244 AGSVTSTGQRS
+244 AGAVTSTGR
-255 GTGSTSAPPK
+255 GTSAPSDPSK
-265 STSKATSSPSST
+265 VKAKATSSPSSST
-277 SPSDST
+277 SPSDGAHPSGSATAKTGT
-283 SPSASARTS
+283 SATPSGKSD
-292 GNAAAGTASG
+292 GAAAA
-302 GGGGGADQSAAVP
+302 AAVP
-315 LTVTT
+315 LTVTS

-326 SPCSQTYLVDEN
+326 SPCSQTYLVDEDSG
-338 AAKVPPPPTE
+338 KVPPPPTE

-363 GSQYLELTVQGTGAE
+363 DSQYLELTVQGTGQD
-378 TVVVQSLNVRVVGS
+378 TVVLESLNVRVVQS
-392 GAPLARNAY
+392 GAPLAWNAY

-421 GLDAA
+421 GLDAT

-432 MAGQTG
+432 KAGQTG

-454 AAADSHD
+454 AAAASHE

-467 LAWSSGTRH
+467 LNWTSGTRH

-488 HTSGMNGR
+488 HTSGMSGR

-503 DKSEWVP
+503 DESEWIP
-510 HQDD
+510 HQAD

>member
-1 MAGAE
+1 MAGPE

-87 RKAAITGTA
+87 RRAAAGTGTGAGAGTAA
-96 TNTASTASATTNTA
+96 TSGPSASTGTPASTAPSTPTPP
-110 SATTSIDS
+110 
-118 ATSATASPTATASAP
+118 SPT
-133 EAAATT
+133 
-139 PHPGTDTGTS
+139 
-149 SGTHTPAPTGASAE
+149 TPAPPPTG
-163 TNPHASTATSTSR
+163 
-176 GTGTATSTA
+176 
-185 TEPPTTPQPP
+185 TEPPTTPIPIP
-195 APNTP
+195 TPTP
-200 TSTPHPRRRT
+200 TSTPEASPSDAPPPGANPPETSHLTTPNPSPRNGTRTRTRRRT
-210 TLFAAAAVAV
+210 TLLTTAAVAV
-220 VLAATALVP
+220 VVAATALVP
-229 RLLSGDDSGGDHKQE
+229 RLVSGGDGGGDRKQD
-244 AGSVTSTGQRS
+244 AGAVTSTGR
-255 GTGSTSAPPK
+255 GTSPSDPSK
-265 STSKATSSPSST
+265 SKAKATSSPSAST
-277 SPSDST
+277 SPSDSANPSGSATAKTGT
-283 SPSASARTS
+283 SATPSGKSD
-292 GNAAAGTASG
+292 GAAAI
-302 GGGGGADQSAAVP
+302 AAVP
-315 LTVTT
+315 LTVTS

-326 SPCSQTYLVDEN
+326 SPCSQTYLVDED

-363 GSQYLELTVQGTGAE
+363 DSQYLELTVQGTGQD
-378 TVVVQSLNVRVVGS
+378 TVVVESLNVRVVQS
-392 GAPLARNAY
+392 GAPLAWNAY

-421 GLDAA
+421 GLDAT

-432 MAGQTG
+432 KSGQTG

-454 AAADSHD
+454 AAAASHD

-467 LAWSSGTRH
+467 LNWTSGTRH

-488 HTSGMNGR
+488 HTSGMSGR
-496 PRYGYSL
+496 PQYGYSL
-503 DKSEWVP
+503 DDSEWVP
-510 HQDD
+510 HQAD

>member
-1 MAGAE
+1 MAVVD

-87 RKAAITGTA
+87 RKSAATV
-96 TNTASTASATTNTA
+96 
-110 SATTSIDS
+110 
-118 ATSATASPTATASAP
+118 TATATPTAVEAATAPTP
-133 EAAATT
+133 EA
-139 PHPGTDTGTS
+139 DL
-149 SGTHTPAPTGASAE
+149 PAPTPEADL
-163 TNPHASTATSTSR
+163 
-176 GTGTATSTA
+176 
-185 TEPPTTPQPP
+185 P
-195 APNTP
+195 APAPANEP
-200 TSTPHPRRRT
+200 APRNRRRT
-210 TLFAAAAVAV
+210 ALFAAAAVAV

-229 RLLSGDDSGGDHKQE
+229 HLMSGDGNGGGDRKQD
-244 AGSVTSTGQRS
+244 AGSVTSTGR
-255 GTGSTSAPPK
+255 GTPSSSASAK
-265 STSKATSSPSST
+265 STS
-277 SPSDST
+277 
-283 SPSASARTS
+283 SASAS
-292 GNAAAGTASG
+292 ASASG
-302 GGGGGADQSAAVP
+302 SASPSGSATAKSGASASPGAKSGGAADVAAAAVP

-326 SPCSQTYLVDEN
+326 SPCSQTYLVDRD

-363 GSQYLELTVQGTGAE
+363 GSQYLELTVQGTGQD
-378 TVVVQSLNVRVVGS
+378 TVVLESLNVRVVGS
-392 GAPLARNAY
+392 GAPLAWNAY
-401 TMGYVG
+401 AMGYIG
-407 VGCGGGVPTHSFDV
+407 VGCGGGVPTHSFGI
-421 GLDAA
+421 GLDAP

-432 MAGQTG
+432 KAGQTG

-445 SDPEVLYIT
+445 SEPEVLYIT
-454 AAADSHD
+454 ADAASHD

-467 LAWSSGTRH
+467 LTWSSGGRK

-488 HTSGMNGR
+488 RTSGMSGR
-496 PRYGYSL
+496 PQYGYSL
-503 DKSEWVP
+503 DTSEWVP
-510 HQDD
+510 HQAD